1 MLRIAGRSVWMFM
14 IKDLI
19 LNYSKF
25 WNKGWYL
32 VHYRRKSESLNE
44 RWKKVVLTK
53 YAHSATYSSILWFWE
68 LILFNSTLVIMYRP
82 NNIYCSNKNL
92 TATQGH
98 LLFPL
103 SRKASFFCPDPW
115 FSDRNPFESA
125 SLNAYQQDV
134 S

>member
-1 MLRIAGRSVWMFM
+1 M
-14 IKDLI
+14 
-19 LNYSKF
+19 
-25 WNKGWYL
+25 

-53 YAHSATYSSILWFWE
+53 SAHSATYSSILWFWE

-103 SRKASFFCPDPW
+103 SRKASFFLSRSLILRPKSFWISVLKCVPTRRLLVRVNVYN
-115 FSDRNPFESA
+115 FSYNIRLCCRSFDFDFRCYE
-125 SLNAYQQDV
+125 V
-134 S
+134 